1 MRGKWIP
8 VLLIV
13 MMFSGVTAGAAWAEL
28 RDDLVGTWSTLMADT
43 GATLTVVFG
52 ADGTFSL
59 SAKLGILTVLTAAGT
74 YEVEGSDAIYTIEE
88 STDPTRVGEVGM
100 FQDISIAGDLLT
112 ATSAEGD
119 PMVLAREGGGGPT
132 PVEPSTWGAVKAG
145 RA

>member
-1 MRGKWIP
+1 MRGKCIP

-13 MMFSGVTAGAAWAEL
+13 MMFSGVIAGAVWAEL
-28 RDDLVGTWSTLMADT
+28 RDDLVGTWSMVMEDT
-43 GATLTVVFG
+43 GATLTIAFE

-74 YEVEGSDAIYTIEE
+74 YEVEDSDAIYTIEE

-100 FQDISIAGDLLT
+100 FQDMSIEGDLLA

-119 PMVLAREGGGGPT
+119 PMVLIREGGREPT
-132 PVEPSTWGAVKAG
+132 SVEPSTWGAVKVG